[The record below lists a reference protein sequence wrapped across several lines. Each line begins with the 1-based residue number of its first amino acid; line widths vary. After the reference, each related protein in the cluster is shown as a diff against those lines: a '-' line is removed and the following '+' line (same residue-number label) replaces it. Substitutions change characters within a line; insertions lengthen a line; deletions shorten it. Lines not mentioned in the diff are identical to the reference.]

1 MTPPKCARSGPLVK
15 VKAEHHRRI
24 NSEGD
29 VGPRLVRSNGMRR
42 EWSLKDLAGQQQ
54 DKGVLGTSNSTIDSR
69 DLQKIIKI
77 CYDILYKV

>member
-54 DKGVLGTSNSTIDSR
+54 DKGVR
-69 DLQKIIKI
+69 
-77 CYDILYKV
+77 CY